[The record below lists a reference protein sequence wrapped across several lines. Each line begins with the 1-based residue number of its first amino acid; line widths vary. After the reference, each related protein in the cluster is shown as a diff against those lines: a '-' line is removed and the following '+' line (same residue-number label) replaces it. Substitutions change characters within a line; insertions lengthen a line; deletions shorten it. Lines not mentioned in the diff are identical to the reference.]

1 MGNFFFSLKSHFLCG
16 VSTCQADW
24 CILIVDRLNFSFLIT
39 AVFSVLSLG
48 FFFNICVATEITG
61 THEYP
66 SSYTL
71 SIITIMQRG
80 NDPSLFL
87 PKGKL
92 KE

>member
-1 MGNFFFSLKSHFLCG
+1 VYDSSK
-16 VSTCQADW
+16 D
-24 CILIVDRLNFSFLIT
+24 FSFC
-39 AVFSVLSLG
+39 